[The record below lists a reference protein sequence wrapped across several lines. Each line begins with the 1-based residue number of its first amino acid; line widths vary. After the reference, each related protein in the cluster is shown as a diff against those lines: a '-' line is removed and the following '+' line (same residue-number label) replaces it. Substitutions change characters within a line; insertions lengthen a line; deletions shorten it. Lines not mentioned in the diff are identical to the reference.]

1 MGSLEV
7 RTREA
12 KELDN
17 VFDLQGVEFE
27 HNDEEGFQ
35 KSAKLWTESKS
46 AAIERLRE

>member
-35 KSAKLWTESKS
+35 KSQNFGLNQKKLQ
-46 AAIERLRE
+46 